1 MSPISRR
8 STAKPRRSEAWA
20 LQVVGRLRKQRLA
33 PLDDKVVEWIRRR
46 LGDQRERGVA
56 MPRCPALPCPALV
69 GSLASP
75 PPRWTA
81 GSLNRCCAARC
92 CRSGCPTAASTVA
105 SGASLLARRRR
116 PAAPSSI
123 VERLLQDS
131 TAHHTFGGHAVARGG
146 QTDAVQNMTSD
157 RSR

>member
-1 MSPISRR
+1 M
-8 STAKPRRSEAWA
+8 
-20 LQVVGRLRKQRLA
+20 LQVVGKLRKQRLA
-33 PLDDKVVEWIRRR
+33 PLDDKVVEWIRRH

-56 MPRCPALPCPALV
+56 MPPCQHCPALV
-69 GSLASP
+69 GGLASP

-81 GSLNRCCAARC
+81 GSVNRCCAARY

-105 SGASLLARRRR
+105 SNASLLARRRR

-123 VERLLQDS
+123 GERLPQDS
-131 TAHHTFGGHAVARGG
+131 TAHRTFGGHAVAG
-146 QTDAVQNMTSD
+146 DAQIDAAQNVTSE